1 MTTNLPHLT
10 LRNLL
15 LLDAATCAVAGLALP
30 LAAEAVATLTALPAG
45 LLRYA
50 GLSLLP
56 VAAFMV
62 LVALRPQLQQAGA
75 RLVILGNAA
84 WAVASLALL
93 LSGWVA
99 PNGLGIAFVAGQA
112 LAVAALALLE
122 RAALHHGAP
131 RPQTA

>member
-1 MTTNLPHLT
+1 MTTKLPHLS
-10 LRNLL
+10 LRSLL
-15 LLDAATCAVAGLALP
+15 LLDAATCAAAGLALP
-30 LAAEAVATLTALPAG
+30 LGAEAVAGLTALPVG

-56 VAAFMV
+56 VAAFMA
-62 LVALRPQLQQAGA
+62 LVALRPELQRTGT

-99 PNGLGIAFVAGQA
+99 PNGLGIALVAGQA
-112 LAVAALALLE
+112 LAVAALAVLE
-122 RAALHHGAP
+122 HAALRHGAP